1 MSMGKYSQLVVSS
14 NEDVTA
20 ESLLSLHGNNIKD
33 SVKQDIGTNM
43 EFEAITPPIQR
54 NLFHQCAIYFANKL

>member
-1 MSMGKYSQLVVSS
+1 MSKDEYYLLVVNI
-14 NEDVTA
+14 NEYVSDGP
-20 ESLLSLHGNNIKD
+20 LLSLHGNNIKD